1 MAAPNSEVDPDEV
14 SKETEGRYGAG
25 LPFDNETEDDEESE
39 A

>member
-25 LPFDNETEDDEESE
+25 LPLDLDEDDED
-39 A
+39 